1 MPEAILPTVNEIASP
16 PRRLS
21 LGARNDEILLIMENS
36 TNSRQSPSFTE
47 YGIPIRNVWHMLL
60 YAWNEV
66 PQNELRGWVLKEA
79 FVEQAPTL
87 DTLLA
92 SVLIRLVQQRL
103 RIGLG
108 HEYIDEAGTL
118 RGLRGRINFGETIKQ
133 HALERGQLICEFQ
146 GFRVNSLKNQIIR
159 STLARLIKVG
169 RFGPEP
175 AQVREIQQRLR
186 RVLRDLDGIDFVE
199 LTPDL
204 IRRQLYTRGG
214 HDHDYRLMLSI
225 CDLIVQRQMPADVEA
240 HTTGIV
246 PLINREL
253 LVLYRVYERFVAN
266 FYRLHLRDWE
276 VSAQKRLEW
285 HAAESNE
292 RLPLMIP
299 DIVLQEKTGTA
310 RRMIVLDTKFTAQSL
325 VENQWGKAVF
335 DSSHLY
341 QLYAYLKSQEH
352 VSEVHRKAE
361 GILLYPAVQNQFSE
375 KARLQDQ
382 VIRIESVDLAAP
394 WQEIERRLMELVTPT
409 TAEAAPPPLGGGGE
423 GV

>member
-1 MPEAILPTVNEIASP
+1 MTTAN
-16 PRRLS
+16 
-21 LGARNDEILLIMENS
+21 
-36 TNSRQSPSFTE
+36 PSFTE

-66 PQNELRGWVLKEA
+66 PLHELRGWVLRDA

-108 HEYIDEAGTL
+108 HEYVDDAGPL
-118 RGLRGRINFGETIKQ
+118 RGLRGRIDFGETIKQ
-133 HALERGQLICEFQ
+133 HALERGQLICKFQ
-146 GFRVNSLKNQIIR
+146 GYHLNSLKNQIIR
-159 STLARLIKVG
+159 STLARLIQVG

-175 AQVREIQQRLR
+175 AHAREILQRLR
-186 RVLRDLDGIDFVE
+186 RLLRDLDGIDFVD

-204 IRRQLYTRGG
+204 IRRQLYARGD

-225 CDLIVQRQMPADVEA
+225 CDLIVQRQIPADSEG

-246 PLINREL
+246 PLIDREL
-253 LVLYRVYERFVAN
+253 LVLYKVYERFVAN
-266 FYRLHLRDWE
+266 FYRLHLREEWE

-285 HAAESNE
+285 HAVESNE

-299 DIVLQEKTGTA
+299 DIVLQEKSSG
-310 RRMIVLDTKFTAQSL
+310 RMIVLDTKFTAHSL
-325 VENQWGKAVF
+325 VENQWGKAIY
-335 DSSHLY
+335 DSSHMY
-341 QLYAYLKSQEH
+341 QVYAYLKSQEH
-352 VSEVHRKAE
+352 VSEAHRQAI
-361 GILLYPAVQNQFSE
+361 GMLLYPAVRHRFSE
-375 KARLQDQ
+375 KARLQDL

-394 WQEIERRLMELVTPT
+394 WQEIERQLLELVTL
-409 TAEAAPPPLGGGGE
+409 A
-423 GV
+423 

>member
-1 MPEAILPTVNEIASP
+1 MTIS
-16 PRRLS
+16 
-21 LGARNDEILLIMENS
+21 NS
-36 TNSRQSPSFTE
+36 QSSQYTE
-47 YGIPIRNVWHMLL
+47 YGIPVRNVWHMLL
-60 YAWNEV
+60 YAWNEA
-66 PQNELRGWVLKEA
+66 PLDDLRGWVLKGA

-103 RIGLG
+103 RIGLA
-108 HEYIDEAGTL
+108 HEYVDEAGTL
-118 RGLRGRINFGETIKQ
+118 RGLRGRIDFGETIRQ

-146 GFRVNSLKNQIIR
+146 GYGANSLKNQIVR
-159 STLARLIKVG
+159 TTLARLIKIG

-175 AQVREIQQRLR
+175 AQVREIQQKLR
-186 RVLRDLDGIDFVE
+186 RVLRDLDGIDFIE

-204 IRRQLYTRGG
+204 IRRQLNARGG
-214 HDHDYRLMLSI
+214 HDRDYRLMLCI
-225 CDLIVQRQMPADVEA
+225 CDLIFQRQMPADLEG

-246 PLINREL
+246 PLIEREL

-285 HAAESNE
+285 HAEQANE

-299 DIVLQEKTGTA
+299 DIVLQERGSGS
-310 RRMIVLDTKFTAQSL
+310 MIVLDTKFTAKSL
-325 VENQWGKAVF
+325 TENQWGKAVF

-352 VSEVHRKAE
+352 LSEMHRKAV
-361 GILLYPAVQNQFSE
+361 GVLLYPAVHTRFSE

-394 WQEIERRLMELVTPT
+394 WQGVERQLMELITPT
-409 TAEAAPPPLGGGGE
+409 QPRSAAGGRE